1 MTLVETCENS
11 TFVSFLTRYVF
22 AYASTT
28 VIVTKCRKLKLSK
41 LSKTTISH
49 VHQTFWYILFPLL
62 YDFDVTL
69 EGRTYSKNE
78 A

>member
-11 TFVSFLTRYVF
+11 TFVSFLTRCVF

-41 LSKTTISH
+41 
-49 VHQTFWYILFPLL
+49 
-62 YDFDVTL
+62 
-69 EGRTYSKNE
+69 
-78 A
+78 